1 MPDLSGQTLGKY
13 QILERLGRGGM
24 ATVYRAYQTGMDRVV
39 AVKVMHP
46 QYTDDPSFIE
56 RFKREARAVG
66 ALRHP
71 NIVQV
76 IDFDVQDGEY
86 YMVMEY
92 VETESLKD
100 RLQKRGAL
108 PVREALSIARKLADA
123 LAYAHAHGMLHRD
136 VKPANVLMS
145 KSGEPILTDFGI
157 AKLMDSTGLTAS
169 GAAVGT
175 PAYMS
180 PEAGRGEPVDERTDV
195 YSLGVMLYEMLSGE
209 LPFDADTPYAVILKH
224 INEPPPPLRPRVPY
238 LPESVERIVIK
249 ALAKDRAQ
257 RYQSAAELRDALL
270 KAEQDL
276 QKADETVDL
285 KPTGGKSP
293 ATIPIAPPRRNASW
307 PVLLSIALL
316 IGAGV
321 IVSTVSTGS
330 PLGLLLAAF
339 PSPTFTPSATNTAT
353 ATSTATATATAT
365 HTSTATS
372 TATATATA
380 THTSTATATATATHT
395 STATPTP
402 VPATPTPLVQPVTVV
417 APVIQPPVQPTATQT
432 VLAVAASPDYTELI
446 AKVRRLIANGMLD
459 AALETA
465 QEALAA
471 DPNSYD
477 LRALNAWV
485 LVQFRKEIKRL
496 ESGKENAELA
506 IRQDDRRPE
515 AYIPLG
521 FYYHYDPINDR
532 PRAVMFYTMAIERGS
547 QDSAVYL
554 LRALALEDNPEND
567 PKKEADFGRAIELAP
582 EDDRPRTAR
591 GDFYYDHERY
601 GDAIRD
607 YEESLRLVPQLWKH
621 ARLAAA
627 YLLNNEPQ
635 KALALYEGTL
645 GAARIVPVR
654 QGEQPDA
661 TYYGQAA
668 YVAWAVKRPE
678 LAARWSAISNSLEP
692 NNSLAAYVQ
701 ALLARAQGNYEE
713 ALAQFAIVRAE
724 PEPWRYTEP
733 FCNPRFNHQL
743 DADEGRV
750 LALMGRVD
758 EAIAAFERAIDLTE
772 NWAAPYVEQAA
783 LYAGRGEREKAL
795 ELIRAALSLPRA
807 QTDAALRELLE
818 SLLRQYSEMIAT
830 FVPTRLPVATFIPPI
845 PTVPMFVQPSPD
857 PEPRFGPMRTPSGD
871 DDDND
876 DDDDD

>member
-76 IDFDVQDGEY
+76 IDFDVQDGQY

-92 VETESLKD
+92 VETESLKE

-108 PVREALSIARKLADA
+108 PIREALSIARKLADA

-180 PEAGRGEPVDERTDV
+180 PEAGRGEAVDERTDV

-224 INEPPPPLRPRVPY
+224 ISEPPPPLRPRVPY
-238 LPESVERIVIK
+238 LPEFVERIVIK

-257 RYQSAAELRDALL
+257 RYQSASEMRDALIR
-270 KAEQDL
+270 AEQDL
-276 QKADETVDL
+276 QQADETLDL

-293 ATIPIAPPRRNASW
+293 ATIPIAPFARRAS
-307 PVLLSIALL
+307 PVLPIVLGIVLL
-316 IGAGV
+316 IGAGM
-321 IVSTVSTGS
+321 IIGMAGTGN

-353 ATSTATATATAT
+353 ATATAT
-365 HTSTATS
+365 HTSTPTP
-372 TATATATA
+372 
-380 THTSTATATATATHT
+380 TATATATATHT
-395 STATPTP
+395 STATPI
-402 VPATPTPLVQPVTVV
+402 PATPTPLVQPVTVV
-417 APVIQPPVQPTATQT
+417 APVIQPPMQPTATQT
-432 VLAVAASPDYTELI
+432 ALAVAASPDYTELI
-446 AKVRRLIANGMLD
+446 AKVRRMIANGLLE

-496 ESGKENAELA
+496 EAGKENAELA
-506 IRQDDRRPE
+506 IKQDDRRPE

-532 PRAVMFYTMAIERGS
+532 PRAVLFYTLAIERGS

-554 LRALALEDNPEND
+554 LRALALEDSPENT

-582 EDDRPRTAR
+582 EDDVPRTTR
-591 GDFYYDHERY
+591 GDFYYNNERY

-621 ARLAAA
+621 YRLAAA
-627 YLLNNEPQ
+627 YLLNNEPL
-635 KALALYEGTL
+635 KALALFEGTL
-645 GAARIVPVR
+645 GTARTIPVR
-654 QGEQPDA
+654 QGELPDA

-678 LAARWSAISNSLEP
+678 LAVRWSAMSEKLEP

-701 ALLARAQGNYEE
+701 ALLARDQGDYEQ
-713 ALAQFAIVRAE
+713 ALAKLAIVRAE
-724 PEPWRYTEP
+724 PEPWRYDFP
-733 FCNPRFNHQL
+733 FLNPRFNHQL

-750 LALMGRVD
+750 LTLMGRVD

-772 NWAAPYVEQAA
+772 NWAAPYIEQAA
-783 LYAGRGEREKAL
+783 LHAARGEREKAL

-818 SLLRQYSEMIAT
+818 LLLKQYGEIIAT
-830 FVPTRLPVATFIPPI
+830 FVPTIPPVATFIPPI
-845 PTVPMFVQPSPD
+845 PTVPGLVPISP
-857 PEPRFGPMRTPSGD
+857 PQVPPNSPTQAPRTPG
-871 DDDND
+871 D
-876 DDDDD
+876 DDDDDDDDDDY